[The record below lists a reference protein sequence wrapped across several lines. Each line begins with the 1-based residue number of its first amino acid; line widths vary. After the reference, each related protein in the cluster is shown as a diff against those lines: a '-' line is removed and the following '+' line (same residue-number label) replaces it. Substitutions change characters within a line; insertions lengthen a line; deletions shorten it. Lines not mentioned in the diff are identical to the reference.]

1 MVLHLLPA
9 HTYTNS
15 AFSNNLQNYR
25 PPTANGPVKGLKI
38 ELLRIES
45 KLSKILATLMNIP
58 TITTTATE
66 LVKRLGPEV
75 LTI

>member
-1 MVLHLLPA
+1 
-9 HTYTNS
+9 
-15 AFSNNLQNYR
+15 
-25 PPTANGPVKGLKI
+25 VKGLKP

-45 KLSKILATLMNIP
+45 KLSNILATLMNIP